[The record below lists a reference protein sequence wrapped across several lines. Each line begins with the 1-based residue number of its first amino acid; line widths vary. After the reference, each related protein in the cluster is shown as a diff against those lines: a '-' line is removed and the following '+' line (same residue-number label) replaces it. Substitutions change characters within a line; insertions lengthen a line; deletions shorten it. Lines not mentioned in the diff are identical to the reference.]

1 MQGIMIRFDDIS
13 RIYIAPNVTDLRK
26 GIDSYAAIVQN
37 EFKQDPFSDAMYI
50 FCNRTHDKL
59 KILYWDGTGFWL
71 LYKRLESGH
80 FKWQKAEDG
89 KAIEITK
96 RQLAW
101 LLDGLKIEQKTS
113 IRAVQYQY
121 M

>member
-1 MQGIMIRFDDIS
+1 MIRFDDIS
-13 RIYIAPNVTDLRK
+13 HIYIAPNVTDLRK

-71 LYKRLESGH
+71 L
-80 FKWQKAEDG
+80 
-89 KAIEITK
+89 
-96 RQLAW
+96 
-101 LLDGLKIEQKTS
+101 DGLKIEQKTS